1 MIRIIKTYDECRDFA
16 FGFNDDPNFS
26 DPMLCHEEQLQNNL
40 VKSIEKPDRHCVL
53 GIYREERMIG
63 LFAFLVLRDEQYIE
77 MLVGLSREKEA
88 YLEMFH
94 YLKHHFPGYSAD
106 FVFNPGNFILKELLE
121 LYNADFEPEHQKMV
135 LGTPVL
141 GLDTTG
147 VELLSEKYKEPYCA
161 IHNKDMYWTGEKVA
175 QTQDRFRTLLAIQ
188 DGKVVG
194 YMDVTYI
201 ERERKG
207 MMEELYEKNNPIC
220 TSYYLYGWNCRAEYH
235 TKNLFSTLVCMG
247 NSAMGRRPCYEQ
259 GEMLGL
265 LFRSCPCD
273 PLNVYEYTIH
283 GTGNQHR
290 VPIRNYYGSLYAC
303 LRFWCVEKKP

>member
-1 MIRIIKTYDECRDFA
+1 MIRIIKTYNECREFA
-16 FGFNDDPNFS
+16 SGFQGDPDFS

-40 VKSIEKPDRHCVL
+40 IKSIDKPDRHCVL
-53 GIYREERMIG
+53 GIYREEQMIG

-106 FVFNPGNFILKELLE
+106 FVFNPRNFILKELLE
-121 LYNADFEPEHQKMV
+121 LYHADFEPEQQKMV

-141 GLDTTG
+141 GFDMTG

-161 IHNKDMYWTGEKVA
+161 IHNKDMYWTGEKVVQA
-175 QTQDRFRTLLAIQ
+175 QDRFRTLLAIH

-201 ERERKG
+201 FEENEPIDLFVLEEYRRMGYGRKLLAKALEMNQPNA
-207 MMEELYEKNNPIC
+207 MML
-220 TSYYLYGWNCRAEYH
+220 
-235 TKNLFSTLVCMG
+235 LVDID
-247 NSAMGRRPCYEQ
+247 N
-259 GEMLGL
+259 
-265 LFRSCPCD
+265 D
-273 PLNVYEYTIH
+273 PAIH
-283 GTGNQHR
+283 
-290 VPIRNYYGSLYAC
+290 LYASMGFAKVQGQNN
-303 LRFWCVEKKP
+303 LTAHWMVPGAEK